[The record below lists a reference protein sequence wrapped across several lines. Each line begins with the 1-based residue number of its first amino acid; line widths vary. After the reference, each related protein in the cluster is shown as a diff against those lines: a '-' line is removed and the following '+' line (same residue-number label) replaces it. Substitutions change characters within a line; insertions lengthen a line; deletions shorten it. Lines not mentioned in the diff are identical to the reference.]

1 MKKVQRFKKVITSI
15 LLLIALLTVQVMQ
28 VAAETDQND
37 TPSVVCSDYSSL
49 YQAFIQANDGDVI
62 GIDNIIDIQAEGGTF
77 GSSDKHVTIVKV
89 NDGAMIQVSTRTPFT
104 FKNITFDGKDITS
117 YNSMINVGF
126 NTNFEDVTFQ
136 NCKCVFD
143 GCGGAVTIT
152 GGTVNLTGCIF
163 LNNTSQSG
171 GHLYVMNDS
180 QVTITGC
187 TFEGGN
193 GVKGGAINQSN
204 GSSYIEVN
212 SSKVYG
218 NTASESGGGIYGQG
232 RMVIQDSKV
241 FGNTAPVGEDIT
253 DTVFGN
259 VQIQD
264 DLNVL
269 QQLFSDENITVNGWI
284 TTTDENTASIYRK
297 FDYVVN
303 TTPDPGDNEDPGD
316 SGNDNPSGTDEP
328 TDPSDPGSGD
338 SGSGDDSGNTGG
350 DSNNED
356 PSTPSDPSDSN
367 GDQGDSSGT
376 GGNGGSGN
384 TEQPGTGS
392 DSSDQ
397 GSSGAGDNTSTDNS
411 NNSTTDNSS
420 SNSTTSIDNSS
431 NDTTTDNSDHG
442 STSTNTTTSTD
453 SSQTTSN
460 SGNTSTSNTT
470 TDNRRTESSD
480 NHSSTTYNYYQTE
493 QTPVQQPQVQS
504 EQAKEPVIINNYI
517 QPSEQGQTASQEQQ
531 VDIPASEPEQQAI
544 PAPDPSNNIRIDAK
558 GADVVFEVKDGVY
571 SISINASEPVQDA
584 SASVSETKSSVNWY
598 EIIKIVLLA
607 ALVVNMLRKPIKETT
622 KC

>member
-117 YNSMINVGF
+117 YNSMINVGC

-218 NTASESGGGIYGQG
+218 NNASESGGGIYGQG

-284 TTTDENTASIYRK
+284 TTTDENTASIYK
-297 FDYVVN
+297 KLDYVVN
-303 TTPDPGDNEDPGD
+303 TTPDPGDNEDPDD

-328 TDPSDPGSGD
+328 TDPSEPGNGD
-338 SGSGDDSGNTGG
+338 SGSEDDSGNGG

-420 SNSTTSIDNSS
+420 
-431 NDTTTDNSDHG
+431 NDITTDNSDH
-442 STSTNTTTSTD
+442 STTSTNTTTSTD
-453 SSQTTSN
+453 SSQTTTN
-460 SGNTSTSNTT
+460 SGNTSTTNTT

-493 QTPVQQPQVQS
+493 QTPVQQPQMQS
-504 EQAKEPVIINNYI
+504 EQAKESVIINNYI
-517 QPSEQGQTASQEQQ
+517 QPSEQGQTASQGQQ
-531 VDIPASEPEQQAI
+531 VDIPASEPEQQTI

-571 SISINASEPVQDA
+571 SISINASEPVQNA
-584 SASVSETKSSVNWY
+584 SASVPETKSSVNWY

-607 ALVVNMLRKPIKETT
+607 ALVVNMLWKPRKETT
-622 KC
+622 KS

>member
-269 QQLFSDENITVNGWI
+269 QQLFSDENVTVNGWI

-316 SGNDNPSGTDEP
+316 SGNDNPSSADEP
-328 TDPSDPGSGD
+328 TDPSEPGSGD
-338 SGSGDDSGNTGG
+338 SGSGDDSGNGG
-350 DSNNED
+350 DSGNED

-376 GGNGGSGN
+376 GGNGNSGN

-397 GSSGAGDNTSTDNS
+397 GSSGAGDNTSTDTSNNSSTDSSS
-411 NNSTTDNSS
+411 NNSTT
-420 SNSTTSIDNSS
+420 
-431 NDTTTDNSDHG
+431 
-442 STSTNTTTSTD
+442 STNANTTSTD
-453 SSQTTSN
+453 SSQTTTN
-460 SGNTSTSNTT
+460 SGNTT

-493 QTPVQQPQVQS
+493 QTPVQQPQEQS
-504 EQAKEPVIINNYI
+504 EQAKEPVNINNYI
-517 QPSEQGQTASQEQQ
+517 QPSEQGQTASQGQQ
-531 VDIPASEPEQQAI
+531 VDIPASEPEQQTI

-584 SASVSETKSSVNWY
+584 SASVPETKSSVNWY

-607 ALVVNMLRKPIKETT
+607 ALVVNMLWKPRKETT

>member
-62 GIDNIIDIQAEGGTF
+62 GIDNIIDIQAEGDTF

-117 YNSMINVGF
+117 YNSMINVGC

-218 NTASESGGGIYGQG
+218 NTALESGGGIYGQG

-316 SGNDNPSGTDEP
+316 SGNDNSSGTDEP
-328 TDPSDPGSGD
+328 TDPSEPGSGD
-338 SGSGDDSGNTGG
+338 SGSGDDSGNGG
-350 DSNNED
+350 DSGNED

-376 GGNGGSGN
+376 GGNGDSGN

-392 DSSDQ
+392 DDSNQ

-420 SNSTTSIDNSS
+420 
-431 NDTTTDNSDHG
+431 NDITTDNSDH
-442 STSTNTTTSTD
+442 STTSTNTTTSTD
-453 SSQTTSN
+453 SSQTTTN
-460 SGNTSTSNTT
+460 SGNTT

-493 QTPVQQPQVQS
+493 QTPVQQPHMQS

-517 QPSEQGQTASQEQQ
+517 QPSEQGQTASQGQQ
-531 VDIPASEPEQQAI
+531 VGIPASEPEQQTI

-584 SASVSETKSSVNWY
+584 SASVPETKSSVNWY

-607 ALVVNMLRKPIKETT
+607 ALVVNMLWKPRQKDLP
-622 KC
+622 

>member
-218 NTASESGGGIYGQG
+218 NNASESGGGIYGQG

-269 QQLFSDENITVNGWI
+269 QQLFSDENVTVNGWI

-316 SGNDNPSGTDEP
+316 SGNDNPSSADEP
-328 TDPSDPGSGD
+328 TDPSEPGSGD
-338 SGSGDDSGNTGG
+338 SGSGDDSGNGG
-350 DSNNED
+350 DSGNED

-376 GGNGGSGN
+376 GGNGDSGN

-431 NDTTTDNSDHG
+431 NDTTTDNSDHS

-453 SSQTTSN
+453 SSQTTTN
-460 SGNTSTSNTT
+460 SGNTSTTNTT
-470 TDNRRTESSD
+470 TGNRRTESSD

-493 QTPVQQPQVQS
+493 HTPVQQPQVQS

-517 QPSEQGQTASQEQQ
+517 QPSEQGQTASQGQQ
-531 VDIPASEPEQQAI
+531 VDIPASEPEQQTI
-544 PAPDPSNNIRIDAK
+544 PSPDPSNNISIDAK

-607 ALVVNMLRKPIKETT
+607 ALVVNMLRKPRKETT

>member
-1 MKKVQRFKKVITSI
+1 MCPFYWTPEKCIIYNADFSNIIQKEGFSMKKVQRFKKVITSI

-117 YNSMINVGF
+117 YNSMINVGY

-269 QQLFSDENITVNGWI
+269 QQLFSDENVTVNGWI

-303 TTPDPGDNEDPGD
+303 TTPDPGDN
-316 SGNDNPSGTDEP
+316 
-328 TDPSDPGSGD
+328 
-338 SGSGDDSGNTGG
+338 
-350 DSNNED
+350 
-356 PSTPSDPSDSN
+356 
-367 GDQGDSSGT
+367 
-376 GGNGGSGN
+376 
-384 TEQPGTGS
+384 
-392 DSSDQ
+392 
-397 GSSGAGDNTSTDNS
+397 TSTDNS

-420 SNSTTSIDNSS
+420 
-431 NDTTTDNSDHG
+431 NDITTDNSDH
-442 STSTNTTTSTD
+442 STTSTNTTTSTD
-453 SSQTTSN
+453 SSQTTTN
-460 SGNTSTSNTT
+460 SGNTSTTNTT

-493 QTPVQQPQVQS
+493 QTPVQQPQMQS
-504 EQAKEPVIINNYI
+504 EQAKESVIINNYI
-517 QPSEQGQTASQEQQ
+517 QPSEQGQTASQGQQ
-531 VDIPASEPEQQAI
+531 VDIPASEPEQQTI

-584 SASVSETKSSVNWY
+584 SASVPETKSSVNWY
-598 EIIKIVLLA
+598 EIIKIVFLA
-607 ALVVNMLRKPIKETT
+607 ALVVNMLWKPKMKHAYSQSTE
-622 KC
+622 

>member
-1 MKKVQRFKKVITSI
+1 
-15 LLLIALLTVQVMQ
+15 
-28 VAAETDQND
+28 
-37 TPSVVCSDYSSL
+37 
-49 YQAFIQANDGDVI
+49 
-62 GIDNIIDIQAEGGTF
+62 
-77 GSSDKHVTIVKV
+77 
-89 NDGAMIQVSTRTPFT
+89 
-104 FKNITFDGKDITS
+104 
-117 YNSMINVGF
+117 
-126 NTNFEDVTFQ
+126 
-136 NCKCVFD
+136 
-143 GCGGAVTIT
+143 
-152 GGTVNLTGCIF
+152 
-163 LNNTSQSG
+163 
-171 GHLYVMNDS
+171 MNDS

-218 NTASESGGGIYGQG
+218 NNASESGGGIYGQG

-269 QQLFSDENITVNGWI
+269 QQLFSDENVTVNGWI

-303 TTPDPGDNEDPGD
+303 TTSDPGDNEDPGD
-316 SGNDNPSGTDEP
+316 SGNDNPSGADEP
-328 TDPSDPGSGD
+328 TDPSEPGSGD
-338 SGSGDDSGNTGG
+338 SGSGDDSGNGG

-376 GGNGGSGN
+376 GGNGNSGN

-431 NDTTTDNSDHG
+431 NDTTTDNSDHS

-493 QTPVQQPQVQS
+493 HTPVQQPQVQS

-517 QPSEQGQTASQEQQ
+517 QPSEQGQAASQGQK
-531 VDIPASEPEQQAI
+531 VDIPASEPEQQTI
-544 PAPDPSNNIRIDAK
+544 PSPDPSNNIRIDAK

-584 SASVSETKSSVNWY
+584 SASVPETKSSVNWY

-607 ALVVNMLRKPIKETT
+607 ALVVNMLWKPKMKHAYSQSTE
-622 KC
+622 